1 MRRNLP
7 DLARVLLGLGWL
19 LAALCAAPATAQHQC
34 SPDGI
39 GVGGFDLVSYH
50 QAGGPLPGLPEFEVE
65 VERDG
70 LRYRFANAENL
81 ARFRAAPEDYLPR
94 YRGWCAATLSM
105 GRLTCP
111 DYTNFKVEDGELLLF
126 ELAGFTNGRTLWNSD
141 PLRFRERADAN
152 ARKLLEP

>member
-1 MRRNLP
+1 MRLSSQE
-7 DLARVLLGLGWL
+7 LTRVLLTAGWL

-34 SPDGI
+34 SPEGI

-50 QAGGPLPGLPEFEVE
+50 QAGGPLPGQPEFEVL
-65 VERDG
+65 RDG

-111 DYTNFKVEDGELLLF
+111 DYTNFKIEDGELLLF

-141 PLRFRERADAN
+141 PLGFRERADTNAN
-152 ARKLLEP
+152 KLLAP

>member
-1 MRRNLP
+1 MRQIFP
-7 DLARVLLGLGWL
+7 DLARTLLAMGWL
-19 LAALCAAPATAQHQC
+19 LAALYATPAAAQHHC

-50 QAGGPLPGLPEFEVE
+50 QAGGPLPGLAEYEVK
-65 VERDG
+65 RDG
-70 LRYRFANAENL
+70 LSYRFASAENL
-81 ARFRAAPEDYLPR
+81 ALFQAAPEDYLPR

-111 DYTNFKVEDGELLLF
+111 DYTNFKIEDGELLLF

-141 PLRFRERADAN
+141 PLGFRERADEN
-152 ARKLLEP
+152 ARKLLSQ